1 MTGRGNG
8 AVVALLADVV
18 GSRTHERAALHR
30 ALLAAVDDANERVP
44 ALDPLRPTAMRAAVK
59 RRSSAQGSR
68 LTVTGASFPSLMIPP

>member
-44 ALDPLRPTAMRAAVK
+44 ALDPLRPTVGDELQGVYATLGGAPPASRTAV
-59 RRSSAQGSR
+59 RTDS
-68 LTVTGASFPSLMIPP
+68 